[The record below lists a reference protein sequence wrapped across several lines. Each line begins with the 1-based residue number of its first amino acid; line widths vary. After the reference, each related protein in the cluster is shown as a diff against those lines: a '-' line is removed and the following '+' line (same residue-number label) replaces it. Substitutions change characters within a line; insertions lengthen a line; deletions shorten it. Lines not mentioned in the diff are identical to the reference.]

1 MRTTGRSNVRN
12 AWFPSPIYICSLFLT
27 YSGASVEGKQKAPH
41 NMLSYRIPLYVENPI
56 NITSHEKHM
65 NMDAYHKDAY
75 AGHFLTF
82 QHLIMQP
89 KQTF

>member
-1 MRTTGRSNVRN
+1 MQN
-12 AWFPSPIYICSLFLT
+12 
-27 YSGASVEGKQKAPH
+27 SV
-41 NMLSYRIPLYVENPI
+41 
-56 NITSHEKHM
+56 NIISHEIHL

-82 QHLIMQP
+82 CYLIMQP